1 MSITNEGVDSR
12 IKLKTPGI
20 LGKLDIENQ
29 YYHVNWSY
37 LLPSEDV
44 GKNGLGQKWLRWIYY
59 CISTVKFSVLINGAL
74 ARFFNTQRSL
84 RQGDPF
90 VTIFVFSHT
99 MEE

>member
-44 GKNGLGQKWLRWIYY
+44 GKNGLRAEMVEMDILLY
-59 CISTVKFSVLINGAL
+59 
-74 ARFFNTQRSL
+74 FNCQ
-84 RQGDPF
+84 
-90 VTIFVFSHT
+90 VFSAN
-99 MEE
+99 